1 MPTHTAPTVSR
12 HQNRREARNDRQMR
26 IYTSLVGLTA
36 LTILVQAVLA
46 GEFLGG
52 EGRDGWVTA
61 HGVIAD
67 VSWVSALVT
76 AVVAYRYLRVSHRPL
91 WLGSA
96 GLFVLDLVQT
106 GIGHLITDDGHD
118 GLIVVH
124 VPIALLLFGL
134 TVWLSLRAAQFRR

>member
-1 MPTHTAPTVSR
+1 MTTPTASTISR
-12 HQNRREARNDRQMR
+12 HRSRPEARDGRQIR
-26 IYTSLVGLTA
+26 LYTSLVGLTA

-52 EGRDGWVTA
+52 EGRDGWVSA
-61 HGVIAD
+61 HGVVAD
-67 VSWVSALVT
+67 VSWVLALVT
-76 AVVAYRYLRVSHRPL
+76 AVVAWRYLRVSHRPL

-96 GLFVLDLVQT
+96 GLFVLDLAQT

-124 VPIALLLFGL
+124 IPIALLLFGL
-134 TVWLSLRAAQFRR
+134 TVWLSLRAAQLRR